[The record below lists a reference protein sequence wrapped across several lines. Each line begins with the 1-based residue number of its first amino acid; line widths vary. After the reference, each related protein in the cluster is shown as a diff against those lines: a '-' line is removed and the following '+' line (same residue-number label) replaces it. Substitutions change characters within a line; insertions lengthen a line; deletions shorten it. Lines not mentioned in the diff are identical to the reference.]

1 VCDVLAEARVVADGQ
16 DGHGELLEL
25 ALLVLRDGMKRI
37 SIAFR
42 MLTRPSGVLEILEEE
57 EISGRCWH
65 GIS

>member
-1 VCDVLAEARVVADGQ
+1 VFAEARLAADSK
-16 DGHGELLEL
+16 DGDRELLEL
-25 ALLVLRDGMKRI
+25 ASVVLRDGMKRI

-42 MLTRPSGVLEILEEE
+42 MLTRPSGALEEE